1 MDQPGA
7 FATLCDKGRAGC
19 RCGAGHADGLKPS
32 LSYVLRDALR
42 GKARRPR
49 GAARGGPALRDRE
62 LRRDAERSAD
72 LGEFEKLH
80 ALLEA
85 WFPRVHAALERTVV
99 NRGSLIF
106 RWKGSTSEAPY
117 AVTHLGVVP
126 PGSADGWDR
135 PPFRGDVAADASGE
149 ECVWGRGAIDDKN
162 MVLAHLE
169 AVEDLLEAGVSP
181 RRDVDLLFG
190 HDEEV
195 GGLDGAKRVAA
206 HLRTSRA
213 WRAST
218 SSSTRALR
226 PWRLERRPMPSR
238 PSVALA
244 MFATLRG
251 GFSWPLELV
260 VSNLWLFGPV
270 LAAVL
275 ASKPE
280 TASLVGGRRRRDH
293 LRSGQ
298 KKNVLP
304 DEAVAYV
311 NHRLHPDDSL
321 DDVLAHDRR
330 VIADPYGGPPLGV
343 EVEVAFYRSFH
354 ALVSGGVMGGV
365 AFGVSASFGL
375 FLKPITDAENL
386 KRQVIGLA
394 VGLNMLVQG
403 FSSIGWG
410 ALTDTYGAAPVM
422 ACGAALEVASLVA
435 TSYSEDGWQF
445 YLAVPVEGLA
455 TGALSFS
462 VVLGAVGKLVA
473 PERRS
478 RSLGMASSTIAI
490 GNVVVPPITYA
501 AGVAVLSA
509 AMRLVAGGCVVM
521 FPLCLCFAAAARTL
535 RRGRADYAAAAK
547 AGDGSRTAAASAALS
562 LGETV
567 RTAAA
572 TRSYRLVFAGF
583 FVCGFHVFF
592 VRTHFPAY
600 LSDRGLPEWVGAA
613 SLSLIGLGNVCGT
626 FVAGMLAQRYEKRK
640 PRILACIYAARSLVF
655 AAIAL
660 NDRPSVAFALAI
672 SCVIGLLWLSTVGSF
687 FGAWLG
693 GKVFDAHGSYAPMW
707 WLCVGAGLL
716 AAADHLPI
724 EATRIFDD
732 AAPAAV
738 AARAADDTA
747 L

>member
-1 MDQPGA
+1 MM
-7 FATLCDKGRAGC
+7 L
-19 RCGAGHADGLKPS
+19 
-32 LSYVLRDALR
+32 
-42 GKARRPR
+42 
-49 GAARGGPALRDRE
+49 
-62 LRRDAERSAD
+62 
-72 LGEFEKLH
+72 
-80 ALLEA
+80 
-85 WFPRVHAALERTVV
+85 
-99 NRGSLIF
+99 N
-106 RWKGSTSEAPY
+106 
-117 AVTHLGVVP
+117 
-126 PGSADGWDR
+126 
-135 PPFRGDVAADASGE
+135 
-149 ECVWGRGAIDDKN
+149 
-162 MVLAHLE
+162 
-169 AVEDLLEAGVSP
+169 
-181 RRDVDLLFG
+181 
-190 HDEEV
+190 
-195 GGLDGAKRVAA
+195 
-206 HLRTSRA
+206 
-213 WRAST
+213 
-218 SSSTRALR
+218 
-226 PWRLERRPMPSR
+226 ERRWE
-238 PSVALA
+238 LA
-244 MFATLRG
+244 
-251 GFSWPLELV
+251 
-260 VSNLWLFGPV
+260 
-270 LAAVL
+270 
-275 ASKPE
+275 
-280 TASLVGGRRRRDH
+280 
-293 LRSGQ
+293 
-298 KKNVLP
+298 
-304 DEAVAYV
+304 
-311 NHRLHPDDSL
+311 
-321 DDVLAHDRR
+321 
-330 VIADPYGGPPLGV
+330 
-343 EVEVAFYRSFH
+343 

-501 AGVAVLSA
+501 LLASRSWSA
-509 AMRLVAGGCVVM
+509 AMRFVAGGCVVM

-547 AGDGSRTAAASAALS
+547 AGDEVANPLRPAPARS

-640 PRILACIYAARSLVF
+640 PRILACIYTARSLVF

-672 SCVIGLLWLSTVGSF
+672 SCVIGLLWLSTVPVTNAIVGDLAGPRYVSTLFAIIFANHQVGSF

-738 AARAADDTA
+738 AARAADNTA

>member
-1 MDQPGA
+1 MM
-7 FATLCDKGRAGC
+7 L
-19 RCGAGHADGLKPS
+19 
-32 LSYVLRDALR
+32 
-42 GKARRPR
+42 
-49 GAARGGPALRDRE
+49 
-62 LRRDAERSAD
+62 
-72 LGEFEKLH
+72 
-80 ALLEA
+80 
-85 WFPRVHAALERTVV
+85 
-99 NRGSLIF
+99 N
-106 RWKGSTSEAPY
+106 
-117 AVTHLGVVP
+117 
-126 PGSADGWDR
+126 
-135 PPFRGDVAADASGE
+135 
-149 ECVWGRGAIDDKN
+149 
-162 MVLAHLE
+162 
-169 AVEDLLEAGVSP
+169 
-181 RRDVDLLFG
+181 
-190 HDEEV
+190 
-195 GGLDGAKRVAA
+195 
-206 HLRTSRA
+206 
-213 WRAST
+213 
-218 SSSTRALR
+218 
-226 PWRLERRPMPSR
+226 ERRWE
-238 PSVALA
+238 LA
-244 MFATLRG
+244 
-251 GFSWPLELV
+251 
-260 VSNLWLFGPV
+260 
-270 LAAVL
+270 
-275 ASKPE
+275 
-280 TASLVGGRRRRDH
+280 
-293 LRSGQ
+293 
-298 KKNVLP
+298 
-304 DEAVAYV
+304 
-311 NHRLHPDDSL
+311 
-321 DDVLAHDRR
+321 
-330 VIADPYGGPPLGV
+330 
-343 EVEVAFYRSFH
+343 

-501 AGVAVLSA
+501 LLASRSWSA

-547 AGDGSRTAAASAALS
+547 AGDEVANPLRPAPGRS

-600 LSDRGLPEWVGAA
+600 LSDRGLPEW
-613 SLSLIGLGNVCGT
+613 
-626 FVAGMLAQRYEKRK
+626 RYEKRK

-672 SCVIGLLWLSTVGSF
+672 SCVIGLLWLSTVPVTNAIVGDLAGPRYVSTLFAIIFANHQVGSF